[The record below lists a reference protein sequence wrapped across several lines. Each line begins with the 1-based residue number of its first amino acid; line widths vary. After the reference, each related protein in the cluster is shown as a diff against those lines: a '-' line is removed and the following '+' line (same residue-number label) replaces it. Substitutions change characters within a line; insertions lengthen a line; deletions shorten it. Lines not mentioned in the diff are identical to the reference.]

1 MDLITLNQSH
11 QSDKG
16 LKHPYLQKYYQP
28 TFAPYQHQA
37 INILEVG
44 IYHGASMNL
53 WMSYFT
59 QAKFWGIDI
68 KDRSKYFA
76 EAKNLSLFVGR
87 SDQQKTYEK
96 IKENFDIIID
106 DGNHRAKTQIPT
118 FEILFNKLKS
128 GGLYIIEDIVDLTE
142 LQAYFDAKDISY
154 TVHNFSDTHEYDSI
168 IIDIQK

>member
-1 MDLITLNQSH
+1 MDLIELNQRH

-87 SDQQKTYEK
+87 SDQQKTYSN
-96 IKENFDIIID
+96 IKEMFDIIID

-118 FEILFNKLKS
+118 FEILFHKLKPR
-128 GGLYIIEDIVDLTE
+128 GLYIIEDVVDLGE
-142 LQAYFDAKDISY
+142 LQTYFDTKNISY
-154 TVHNFSDTHEYDSI
+154 TVHNFSNTHEYDSI
-168 IIDIQK
+168 IIEIKK